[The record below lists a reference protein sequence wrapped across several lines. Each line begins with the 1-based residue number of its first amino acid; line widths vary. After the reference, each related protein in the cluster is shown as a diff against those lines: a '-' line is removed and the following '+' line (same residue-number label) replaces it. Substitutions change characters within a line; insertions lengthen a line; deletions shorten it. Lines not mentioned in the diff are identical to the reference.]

1 MGISIELMITKG
13 SAVDKV
19 FTFESASSVYVGRSD
34 ECTISFTE
42 KTVSRFHCLFD
53 IVPPAVKVRD
63 FGSLNGT
70 FVNNVL
76 IGKREK
82 GLSAEEARA
91 NPGILID
98 LHNNDTLRLGTDC
111 ELKVFVKSDLVCADC
126 GKNIGLV
133 PNDFVSMPEGTIFCC
148 QCKEKHDKE
157 VKQKKEQEKKGINT
171 PKVVGLKPQEN
182 ILLFRG
188 YKTIKLL
195 GRGGMGEVW
204 LAENEHSGEICAI
217 KRMLPKSAVVP
228 EAKKLFLREAAL
240 AGQLVHNNIVRQYS
254 FENRD
259 DGIFIVMEYCDGG
272 SVDDQM
278 RKNNRLYTVD
288 EALECIIQTLDGLEY
303 AHKAEVVTRL
313 PNGKAMATTGVVHRD
328 FKPSNIFI
336 TNQNGMKIFKVADFG
351 LAKSYE
357 TAGLSDHTR
366 AGQIAGTPNFM
377 PRQQV
382 IDFRFSKPEVDVW
395 ASAASIY
402 FMLTGYVP
410 KQNNKKDPWLCA
422 VSENA
427 VPIRKRNP
435 SIPVKLA
442 RVIDEALID
451 NPSIPF
457 KSAKAFQNEL
467 LKL

>member
-1 MGISIELMITKG
+1 MGISIEVKITKG
-13 SAVDKV
+13 SNAEKV
-19 FTFESASSVYVGRSD
+19 FTFDSASSVYVGRSN
-34 ECTISFTE
+34 ECTISFEE

-70 FVNNVL
+70 YVNNVL

-82 GLSAEEARA
+82 GQSVEEARE

-98 LHNNDTLRLGTDC
+98 VHNNDSLRLGMDC
-111 ELKVFVKSDLVCADC
+111 ELKVFVHSDLVCADC
-126 GKNIGLV
+126 GKKVGYV
-133 PNDFVSMPEGTIFCC
+133 PNDFISMPEGTILCC
-148 QCKEKHDKE
+148 QCKEKRDKE
-157 VKQKKEQEKKGINT
+157 EEQKKVQEKKAINM
-171 PKVVGLKPQEN
+171 PQIERLKPQEN
-182 ILLFRG
+182 NFLFPG

-195 GRGGMGEVW
+195 GHGGMGEVW

-217 KRMLPKSAVVP
+217 KRMLPKSAAVP
-228 EAKKLFLREAAL
+228 EAKKTFLREAAL
-240 AGQLVHNNIVRQYS
+240 ANQLVHENVVRQYS
-254 FENRD
+254 FENREN
-259 DGIFIVMEYCDGG
+259 GIFIVMEYCDGG

-278 RKNNRLYTVD
+278 RKNRRLFTVD
-288 EALECIIQTLDGLEY
+288 ETMECIVQALYGLDY
-303 AHKAEVVTRL
+303 AHHAEIVTKL
-313 PNGKAMATTGVVHRD
+313 PNGKIMTTSGIVHRD

-336 TNQNGMKIFKVADFG
+336 TNKNCKKAFKVADFG

-366 AGQIAGTPNFM
+366 AGQIAGTPSFM

-395 ASAASIY
+395 AAAASMY

-435 SIPVKLA
+435 NLPVRLA
-442 RVIDEALID
+442 KVIDEALID
-451 NPSIPF
+451 SPSIPF